1 MDGADGVGCSL
12 TEAVTAE
19 PPRGM
24 KAPGT
29 TAMVLGGL
37 AGAVLAYVFQAVGG
51 RVLGDEGFA
60 PIAAIWTVMFIVAS
74 ILLVPL
80 EQYVTRETS
89 RGRSIREDVPVVA
102 TVGAIGVAA
111 AVAYV
116 VLTLDSPLFAGNWI
130 YPVAMALLLMG
141 YTVLFTAK
149 GVLAGNR
156 RFADVGWLLGLE
168 GVVRLAVGVAFL
180 TVITQASGFV
190 WGMVAAPLV
199 AVAMR
204 FWRHDRSVGD
214 VEPVGARKFL
224 GAYIGGSSASQ
235 LLLAGA
241 PLAVI
246 ALGGSPALFSV
257 VFATFTLYRAPLT
270 IIYSIQSRVLPYLVA
285 LAGRGD
291 NGGLRKIAVRVIVAG
306 VLLTGLGGAVGWLVG
321 PDVVALLFSEEFR
334 PAALVAMLTAAGVMA
349 ASTAQ
354 VAGQVLVARAR
365 TDSLAIAWVAG
376 LVVAVGVMMLVQGTP
391 DVRVGAGFAVG
402 EVVALATVS
411 VFITRS

>member
-1 MDGADGVGCSL
+1 MDGADGVGCPL

-89 RGRSIREDVPVVA
+89 RGRSIREDVPVVG

-111 AVAYV
+111 AVADV
-116 VLTLDSPLFAGNWI
+116 VLTLDSPLFGGNWV
-130 YPVAMALLLMG
+130 YPVAMALLLTG

-168 GVVRLAVGVAFL
+168 GVVLDGCCGGIRIRVGDGRRSTCCGGDAVLETRSLGRRCRAGRRPQVPRGLHRWKLCLPIAPGRG
-180 TVITQASGFV
+180 ASGSD
-190 WGMVAAPLV
+190 
-199 AVAMR
+199 R
-204 FWRHDRSVGD
+204 F
-214 VEPVGARKFL
+214 
-224 GAYIGGSSASQ
+224 
-235 LLLAGA
+235 
-241 PLAVI
+241 
-246 ALGGSPALFSV
+246 
-257 VFATFTLYRAPLT
+257 
-270 IIYSIQSRVLPYLVA
+270 
-285 LAGRGD
+285 GR
-291 NGGLRKIAVRVIVAG
+291 
-306 VLLTGLGGAVGWLVG
+306 
-321 PDVVALLFSEEFR
+321 
-334 PAALVAMLTAAGVMA
+334 
-349 ASTAQ
+349 
-354 VAGQVLVARAR
+354 
-365 TDSLAIAWVAG
+365 
-376 LVVAVGVMMLVQGTP
+376 
-391 DVRVGAGFAVG
+391 
-402 EVVALATVS
+402 
-411 VFITRS
+411 